1 MWVCPKCGREFK
13 KTNQGHYCGEAPKTV
28 LEYIES
34 QSLEAHSHLT
44 KIAAIIRDSIPC
56 VNERI
61 SWSMPTYE
69 KAGKSVSFS
78 ACKNHVSLY
87 VGYEAIEKF
96 ASELSEFITKK
107 NAIYLPYNKILP
119 SKLIEDIVKWCL
131 M

>member
-34 QSLEAHSHLT
+34 QSIEARSHLRN
-44 KIAAIIRDSIPC
+44 IATIIRNSVPD
-56 VNERI
+56 VNEHI
-61 SWSMPTYE
+61 SWSMPIYE

-78 ACKNHVSLY
+78 ACKNHISLY
-87 VGYEAIEKF
+87 VGIEAIEKF
-96 ASELSEFITKK
+96 APELNGFSTKK

-131 M
+131 T

>member
-34 QSLEAHSHLT
+34 QSLEAHPHIT

-69 KAGKSVSFS
+69 KAGKSVSFA

-87 VGYEAIEKF
+87 VGSEAIEKF
-96 ASELSEFITKK
+96 ASELSEFMTKK
-107 NAIYLPYNKILP
+107 NAIYLPYSKTLP
-119 SKLIEDIVKWCL
+119 LELIEDIVKWCL

>member
-13 KTNQGHYCGEAPKTV
+13 RTNQGHYCGEAPKTV

-34 QSLEAHSHLT
+34 QSLETRSHLT
-44 KIAAIIRDSIPC
+44 KIADIIRDGIPC

-69 KAGKSVSFS
+69 NAGKSVSFS
-78 ACKNHVSLY
+78 ACKDHVSLY

-96 ASELSEFITKK
+96 ASELSEFVTKK
-107 NAIYLPYNKILP
+107 NAVYLPYNKILP
-119 SKLIEDIVKWCL
+119 AKLIADIVKWCFK
-131 M
+131 